1 MFCHIFVVRLR
12 ISPASVVCDDFADG
26 GDDRVAEF
34 EVGGEAIEYGLMDG
48 GREFVFGGGVVGI
61 CRDEEDFV
69 LGRVSSRL
77 FRDLRGWEEGP
88 VD

>member
-1 MFCHIFVVRLR
+1 M
-12 ISPASVVCDDFADG
+12 VCDDFADG
-26 GDDRVAEF
+26 GEDRVAEF
-34 EVGGEAIEYGLMDG
+34 GVGGEAVEYGLMDG